1 MEAVKMVKIF
11 RADVLVMRCKEL
23 LMQYKQF
30 AIDKKVG
37 MEAGG
42 SEGNEKCCNDPVASG
57 CMTTLA
63 SIDAGNQIKL
73 ARR

>member
-1 MEAVKMVKIF
+1 M
-11 RADVLVMRCKEL
+11 
-23 LMQYKQF
+23 QF

-42 SEGNEKCCNDPVASG
+42 SEGDEKFCNHPVASD

-63 SIDAGNQIKL
+63 SIDAGNQDQ
-73 ARR
+73 ANAPVMRCRNC